1 MVENLSPIQPY
12 GPDWEKHLPVVP
24 QIQVTRNCNLSCGY
38 CFQEHS
44 GGIIG
49 LSTVET
55 ILRRVIA
62 HNLTVDPLTKVIQI
76 YWHGGEPLLAGIDF
90 FRAIIRLEAQYPE
103 LSFENRIQTNGT
115 LMSDDMA
122 RLLTEYQFQ
131 VGFSLD
137 GPKEIHD
144 RYRCFRGSRSGSFDA
159 ARRGIECYRNC
170 AMPDRVAVIAVVTRA
185 GIDHAFD
192 LFEFFKELRAEVQLD
207 IYDVRWLDLIPEA
220 GEVSGLSDFA
230 PLPAE
235 VGRFLVELFD
245 LWFWDQER
253 QVDFRELRQEVK
265 MVLQPEI
272 NLGDPFHK
280 KRCDFRR
287 LIFAPDGRA
296 FSCDQWVND
305 EKTALG
311 DIHQDSL
318 ATILTNKA
326 DLWEKIKQRIR
337 RSGKHMACGGC
348 EWGRQCGGGCFT
360 CMKYNAMLLQARSE
374 GLPDNRW
381 AEAVLPP
388 AWDEVRGETYFCEGL
403 RAFRHHVREAVRQ
416 ELANVG

>member
-1 MVENLSPIQPY
+1 MVENLFPRQPY
-12 GPDWEKHLPVVP
+12 GPDLEKDLPVVP
-24 QIQVTRNCNLSCGY
+24 QIQVTRNCNLACGY
-38 CFQEHS
+38 CFQEHF

-62 HNLTVDPLTKVIQI
+62 HNLTVDPLNKVIQI
-76 YWHGGEPLLAGIDF
+76 YWHGGEPLLAGLDF
-90 FRAIIRLEAQYPE
+90 FRAIIHLEAQYPE

-122 RLLTEYQFQ
+122 RLLAEYHFQ

-144 RYRCFRGSRSGSFDA
+144 RYRCFPGSRSGSFDA
-159 ARRGIECYRNC
+159 ARRGIECYRSC
-170 AMPDRVAVIAVVTRA
+170 AMADRVAVIAVVTRA
-185 GIDHAFD
+185 GIDRASD

-220 GEVSGLSDFA
+220 GEVSGLSDLA
-230 PLPAE
+230 PRPDE

-245 LWFWDQER
+245 LWFWDQDR
-253 QVDFRELRQEVK
+253 QVDFKELRQEVK

-272 NLGDPFHK
+272 NRGDPFHK

-287 LIFAPDGRA
+287 LIFAPNGRV

-305 EKTALG
+305 AKTALG

-326 DLWEKIKQRIR
+326 VLWDKIKQRIR
-337 RSGKHMACGGC
+337 QSGIHMACGGC

-360 CMKYNAMLLQARSE
+360 CMKYNAMLLRTRSE

-381 AEAVLPP
+381 PDAVLPP
-388 AWDEVRGETYFCEGL
+388 AWDKVRGETYYCEGL
-403 RAFRHHVREAVRQ
+403 RAFRRHLREAVRR
-416 ELANVG
+416 ELANAG

>member
-220 GEVSGLSDFA
+220 GEVSGLSDLA

-253 QVDFRELRQEVK
+253 KVDFKELRQEVK
-265 MVLQPEI
+265 MALQPEI
-272 NLGDPFHK
+272 DLGDPFHK

-287 LIFAPDGRA
+287 LIFAPNGKV

-318 ATILTNKA
+318 ATILTNK
-326 DLWEKIKQRIR
+326 DVLWEQIKQRIR
-337 RSGKHMACGGC
+337 RSGEHMACGGC

-360 CMKYNAMLLQARSE
+360 CMKYNAMLLRVRSE

-403 RAFRHHVREAVRQ
+403 RAFRHHLREAVRR
-416 ELANVG
+416 ELANAG

>member
-12 GPDWEKHLPVVP
+12 GHDCEKHLPVVP
-24 QIQVTRNCNLSCGY
+24 QIQVTRNCNLACGY

-144 RYRCFRGSRSGSFDA
+144 RYRRFRGSQSGSFEA
-159 ARRGIECYRNC
+159 ARRGIECYRSC
-170 AMPDRVAVIAVVTRA
+170 AKVDRVAVIAVVTRA
-185 GIDHAFD
+185 GIHRAVD

-207 IYDVRWLDLIPEA
+207 IYDVRWLDLIPAA
-220 GEVSGLSDFA
+220 GEVSGLSDLA
-230 PLPAE
+230 PRPEE
-235 VGRFLVELFD
+235 VGRFLIELFD
-245 LWFWDQER
+245 LWFWDQ
-253 QVDFRELRQEVK
+253 
-265 MVLQPEI
+265 
-272 NLGDPFHK
+272 
-280 KRCDFRR
+280 
-287 LIFAPDGRA
+287 
-296 FSCDQWVND
+296 D
-305 EKTALG
+305 EAG
-311 DIHQDSL
+311 GF
-318 ATILTNKA
+318 
-326 DLWEKIKQRIR
+326 QRV
-337 RSGKHMACGGC
+337 A
-348 EWGRQCGGGCFT
+348 
-360 CMKYNAMLLQARSE
+360 ARSQDGPAAGNQLRRPIPQE
-374 GLPDNRW
+374 TVRLP
-381 AEAVLPP
+381 AP
-388 AWDEVRGETYFCEGL
+388 YF
-403 RAFRHHVREAVRQ
+403 RPRRHGVQ
-416 ELANVG
+416 L

>member
-1 MVENLSPIQPY
+1 MVETLSLIQPY
-12 GPDWEKHLPVVP
+12 GPECEKQLPVVP
-24 QIQVTRNCNLSCGY
+24 QIQVTRNCNLACGY

-62 HNLTVDPLTKVIQI
+62 HNLTIDPLTKVIQI
-76 YWHGGEPLLAGIDF
+76 YWHGGEPLLAGLDF

-115 LMSDDMA
+115 LMTDDMA
-122 RLLTEYQFQ
+122 RMLAEYQFQ

-137 GPKEIHD
+137 GPKEIHN
-144 RYRCFRGSRSGSFDA
+144 RYRRFRGSRSGSFDA
-159 ARRGIECYRNC
+159 ARRGIECYRSC
-170 AMPDRVAVIAVVTRA
+170 AMTERVAVIAVVTRA
-185 GIDHAFD
+185 SIDRAFE

-207 IYDVRWLDLIPEA
+207 IYDVRWLDLGPAA
-220 GEVSGLSDFA
+220 GEVSGLSDLA
-230 PLPAE
+230 PTPEE
-235 VGRFLVELFD
+235 VGRFLIELFD

-253 QVDFRELRQEVK
+253 QVDFKELRQEVK
-265 MVLQPEI
+265 MVLRPEI

-287 LIFAPDGRA
+287 LIFAPNGKV

-318 ATILTNKA
+318 ETILTNKGV
-326 DLWEKIKQRIR
+326 LWEKIKQRIR

-360 CMKYNAMLLQARSE
+360 CMKYNAMLLRARSE

-381 AEAVLPP
+381 ADFVLPP
-388 AWDEVRGETYFCEGL
+388 AWDEVRGETYFCKGL
-403 RAFRHHVREAVRQ
+403 RAFRHHLREAVRR
-416 ELANVG
+416 ELTNAG

>member
-1 MVENLSPIQPY
+1 MMETLSLIQPY
-12 GPDWEKHLPVVP
+12 GPECEKQLPVVP
-24 QIQVTRNCNLSCGY
+24 QIQVTRNCNLACEY

-62 HNLTVDPLTKVIQI
+62 HNLTVDPLSKEMQI
-76 YWHGGEPLLAGIDF
+76 YWHGGEPLLAGLDF
-90 FRAIIRLEAQYPE
+90 FRAIIRLQAQYPE

-115 LMSDDMA
+115 LMSEDMA
-122 RLLTEYQFQ
+122 RLLAEYQFQ

-137 GPKEIHD
+137 GPQDIHD
-144 RYRCFRGSRSGSFDA
+144 RYRCFRGSRSGSYDA

-170 AMPDRVAVIAVVTRA
+170 TEADRVAVIAVVTRA
-185 GIDHAFD
+185 GIDRAFD

-207 IYDVRWLDLIPEA
+207 IYDVRWLDLIPGA
-220 GEVSGLSDFA
+220 REVSGLSELA
-230 PLPAE
+230 PRPEE
-235 VGRFLVELFD
+235 VGRFLIELFD

-253 QVDFRELRQEVK
+253 QVDFKELRQELK

-287 LIFAPDGRA
+287 LIFAPNGRV

-318 ATILTNKA
+318 ATILANK
-326 DLWEKIKQRIR
+326 DLLWEKIKQRIR
-337 RSGKHMACGGC
+337 RSGKQMACGGC
-348 EWGRQCGGGCFT
+348 EWGRQCGGGCLT
-360 CMKYNAMLLQARSE
+360 CMKYNAMLLGARSE

-381 AEAVLPP
+381 ADAVLPP
-388 AWDEVRGETYFCEGL
+388 VWDDVCGETYFCKGL
-403 RAFRHHVREAVRQ
+403 RAFRDHLREAVRR
-416 ELANVG
+416 ELADAG

>member
-12 GPDWEKHLPVVP
+12 DPDGEKHLPVVP
-24 QIQVTRNCNLSCGY
+24 QIQVTRNCNLACGY

-62 HNLTVDPLTKVIQI
+62 HNLTVDPLNKVIQI
-76 YWHGGEPLLAGIDF
+76 YWHGGEPLLAGLDF
-90 FRAIIRLEAQYPE
+90 FRAIIGLEAQYPE

-159 ARRGIECYRNC
+159 ARRGIECYRDC
-170 AMPDRVAVIAVVTRA
+170 AKPDRVAVIAVVTRA
-185 GIDHAFD
+185 DIHRAFD

-207 IYDVRWLDLIPEA
+207 IYDVRWLDLVPEA
-220 GEVSGLSDFA
+220 GEVSGWSDLA
-230 PLPAE
+230 PRPAE
-235 VGRFLVELFD
+235 VGRFLIELFD
-245 LWFWDQER
+245 LWFWDQES
-253 QVDFRELRQEVK
+253 QVDFKELRQEVK

-287 LIFAPDGRA
+287 LIFAPNGLV

-305 EKTALG
+305 AKTALG

-318 ATILTNKA
+318 ATILTHKSA
-326 DLWEKIKQRIR
+326 LWEKIKQRIR

-348 EWGRQCGGGCFT
+348 EWGRQCGGGCLT
-360 CMKYNAMLLQARSE
+360 CMKYNAMLLRTRSE
-374 GLPDNRW
+374 GLPDIRW
-381 AEAVLPP
+381 ADAVLPP
-388 AWDEVRGETYFCEGL
+388 AWDKVRGETYFCEGL
-403 RAFRHHVREAVRQ
+403 RAFRHHLREAVRR
-416 ELANVG
+416 ELANAG

>member
-1 MVENLSPIQPY
+1 MVENLPPIQPY
-12 GPDWEKHLPVVP
+12 GPDCEKHLPVVP
-24 QIQVTRNCNLSCGY
+24 QIQVTRNCNLACKY

-62 HNLTVDPLTKVIQI
+62 HNLTVDPLTKGMQI

-122 RLLTEYQFQ
+122 RLLAEYRFQ

-137 GPKEIHD
+137 GPKDIHD

-159 ARRGIECYRNC
+159 ALRGIECYRSC
-170 AMPDRVAVIAVVTRA
+170 AAADRVAVIAVVTRA
-185 GIDHAFD
+185 GIDRAFD
-192 LFEFFKELRAEVQLD
+192 MFEFFKELRAEVQLD
-207 IYDVRWLDLIPEA
+207 IYDVRWLDLIP
-220 GEVSGLSDFA
+220 GGSEVSGLSDLA
-230 PLPAE
+230 PLPEE

-253 QVDFRELRQEVK
+253 QVDFKELRQEVK

-272 NLGDPFHK
+272 NRGDPFHK

-287 LIFAPDGRA
+287 LIFAPNGRV

-318 ATILTNKA
+318 ATILANKA
-326 DLWEKIKQRIR
+326 LLWEKIKQRIR

-360 CMKYNAMLLQARSE
+360 CMKYNAMLLRARSE

-381 AEAVLPP
+381 ADAVLPP
-388 AWDEVRGETYFCEGL
+388 AWDEVRGETYFCKGL
-403 RAFRHHVREAVRQ
+403 RAFRHHLREAVRR
-416 ELANVG
+416 ELANAG

>member
-12 GPDWEKHLPVVP
+12 GPDCEKPLPVVP
-24 QIQVTRNCNLSCGY
+24 QIQVTRNCNLACGY

-76 YWHGGEPLLAGIDF
+76 YWHGGEPLLAGLDF

-122 RLLTEYQFQ
+122 RLLAEYQFQ

-137 GPKEIHD
+137 GPKDIHD

-159 ARRGIECYRNC
+159 ARRGIECYRGS
-170 AMPDRVAVIAVVTRA
+170 AAADRVAVIAVVTRA
-185 GIDHAFD
+185 GIDRAFD
-192 LFEFFKELRAEVQLD
+192 IFEFFKELRAEVQLD
-207 IYDVRWLDLIPEA
+207 IYDVRWLDLIPGA
-220 GEVSGLSDFA
+220 SEVSGLSDLA
-230 PLPAE
+230 PLPEE
-235 VGRFLVELFD
+235 VGRFLVALFD

-253 QVDFRELRQEVK
+253 LVDFKELRQEVK

-272 NLGDPFHK
+272 NRGDPFHK

-287 LIFAPDGRA
+287 LIFAPNGRV

-318 ATILTNKA
+318 ATILANKA
-326 DLWEKIKQRIR
+326 VMWEKIKRRIR
-337 RSGKHMACGGC
+337 RSGKDMACGGC

-360 CMKYNAMLLQARSE
+360 CMKYNAMLLRARSE

-381 AEAVLPP
+381 ADAVLPP
-388 AWDEVRGETYFCEGL
+388 AWDEVRGETYFCKGL
-403 RAFRHHVREAVRQ
+403 RAFRHHLREAVRR
-416 ELANVG
+416 ELANAG